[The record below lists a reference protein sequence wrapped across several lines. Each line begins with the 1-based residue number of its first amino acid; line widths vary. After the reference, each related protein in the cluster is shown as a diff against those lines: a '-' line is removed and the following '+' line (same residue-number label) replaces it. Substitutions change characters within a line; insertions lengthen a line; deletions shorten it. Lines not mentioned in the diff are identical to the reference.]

1 MKLDSTG
8 VIDINSS
15 FVKICKRHPMAFVRA
30 LNMWFGVEQGNEKI
44 LFIIIHYF
52 LLIVIA
58 HSDGLILK
66 ETKWSLCHRIVKGAV
81 LVAGYFVFESL
92 IFPFI
97 GITSSGIV
105 NGSTAESVYHFLV
118 YNNGLILSKNTL
130 ADAFHS
136 CWKV

>member
-1 MKLDSTG
+1 MYELLTCG
-8 VIDINSS
+8 L
-15 FVKICKRHPMAFVRA
+15 A
-30 LNMWFGVEQGNEKI
+30 LSKVTKKYY
-44 LFIIIHYF
+44 FIIIHYF

-97 GITSSGIV
+97 GITSSGII

-118 YNNGLILSKNTL
+118 YNNGLILSKNSL

-136 CWKV
+136 CWKVWIKSWNDFWT